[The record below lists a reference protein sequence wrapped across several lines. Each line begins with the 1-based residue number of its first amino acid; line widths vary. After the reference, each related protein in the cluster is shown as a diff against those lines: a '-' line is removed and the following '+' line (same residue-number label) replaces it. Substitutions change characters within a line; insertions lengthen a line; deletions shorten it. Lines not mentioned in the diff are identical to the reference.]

1 MQPIDSNFFSR
12 PNYTCEVH
20 FSVRNKNRAWLF
32 FDFVIVTRG
41 DGLVHSWDI
50 WLDPFSSS
58 FKPLGDKRITLYR
71 AVKSTSP
78 FTRNDRSMQS
88 QGQNTV
94 TSVSCSFISPHQRRR
109 RLRADTRIAIRETC
123 TPLFLLHLIMPYS
136 CVFLERE
143 GCLPH
148 LPSNTAKDGG
158 SFMRGCIE
166 IHILWI

>member
-1 MQPIDSNFFSR
+1 MQPIDPNFFSR

-20 FSVRNKNRAWLF
+20 FSIRNKNRACLF
-32 FDFVIVTRG
+32 LDFVIVTCG
-41 DGLVHSWDI
+41 VHSSALLGHLI
-50 WLDPFSSS
+50 ESIFFSS

-78 FTRNDRSMQS
+78 FTRNDKSMQS

-158 SFMRGCIE
+158 NFMRGCIE
-166 IHILWI
+166 IHIL